1 METIIAKTNRYMFDV
16 GYDLKMSFGLDMD
29 NVILKATSAEIGYEI
44 DNEINY
50 DTTQLVA

>member
-1 METIIAKTNRYMFDV
+1 MFDV

-50 DTTQLVA
+50 ATLQMVA